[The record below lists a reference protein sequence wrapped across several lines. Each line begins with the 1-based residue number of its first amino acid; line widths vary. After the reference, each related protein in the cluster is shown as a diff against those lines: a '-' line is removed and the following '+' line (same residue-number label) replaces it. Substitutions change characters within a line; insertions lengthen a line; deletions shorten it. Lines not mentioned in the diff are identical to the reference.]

1 MLADFIHLFEINFVF
16 FNVHIFGL
24 DESITKISLCFF
36 FFGNRSLKGTEIM
49 IFRILF
55 TSYFLFFELIA
66 TRALGSTPADFV

>member
-1 MLADFIHLFEINFVF
+1 
-16 FNVHIFGL
+16 
-24 DESITKISLCFF
+24 
-36 FFGNRSLKGTEIM
+36 M

>member
-1 MLADFIHLFEINFVF
+1 MLLTKFGHNFSLRKSPSKSKSIQYFLQSVGS
-16 FNVHIFGL
+16 FGQAVS
-24 DESITKISLCFF
+24 EE
-36 FFGNRSLKGTEIM
+36 GTEIM